1 MAQPKKFEQ
10 IILDIED
17 GVAIL
22 TLNRPEKMNAF
33 TGKMMYEMIEAFD
46 ITDADDSVRA
56 VIVTGSGDRAFCAG
70 ADLSEGAK
78 TFDYDA
84 RADSGEAGRTQD
96 VDIQRD
102 GGGRVTLRI
111 FDSLKPVIGAINGA
125 AVGVGI
131 TMTLPMDFRLA
142 AEGAKIGFVFTQRG
156 LTPEACSTWFLPRA
170 VGMQK
175 ALEWVYS
182 GDIFLAEEGLEA
194 GLFRS
199 LHGKEEVLD
208 AALTL
213 ARKLIAK
220 SSPVSVALAKQMLW
234 RNPTFDHPMQAH
246 AVESRMIYRANE
258 FWDGKDGFTAFLEK
272 RDPVFDT
279 DLNHVPA
286 EFNFWPEPP
295 LK

>member
-1 MAQPKKFEQ
+1 MEYQHIRTELADN
-10 IILDIED
+10 ILT
-17 GVAIL
+17 V
-22 TLNRPEKMNAF
+22 TLNRPDRMNAF
-33 TGKMMYEMIEAFD
+33 TLRMKDELVHVFGEAD
-46 ITDADDSVRA
+46 RDNQVRA
-56 VIVTGSGDRAFCAG
+56 VVVTGAGRAFCAG
-70 ADLSEGAK
+70 MEMQPEDGGHVFGYDDAEGEEPPVE
-78 TFDYDA
+78 TI
-84 RADSGEAGRTQD
+84 RDSGGEVSLA
-96 VDIQRD
+96 
-102 GGGRVTLRI
+102 I
-111 FDSLKPVIGAINGA
+111 FNCRKPVIGALNGA

>member
-1 MAQPKKFEQ
+1 MEYQHIRTELADN
-10 IILDIED
+10 ILT
-17 GVAIL
+17 V
-22 TLNRPEKMNAF
+22 TLNRPDRMNAF
-33 TGKMMYEMIEAFD
+33 TLRMKDELVHVFGEAD
-46 ITDADDSVRA
+46 RDNQVRA
-56 VIVTGSGDRAFCAG
+56 VVVTGAGRAFCAG
-70 ADLSEGAK
+70 MEMQPEDGGHVFGYDHAEGEEPPVD
-78 TFDYDA
+78 TI
-84 RADSGEAGRTQD
+84 RDSGGEVSLA
-96 VDIQRD
+96 
-102 GGGRVTLRI
+102 I
-111 FDSLKPVIGAINGA
+111 FNCRKPVIGALNGA
-125 AVGVGI
+125 AVGAGI

-142 AEGAKIGFVFTQRG
+142 AEGAKIGFVFSQRG

-175 ALEWVYS
+175 ALEWVYA

-208 AALTL
+208 AALAL

-279 DLNHVPA
+279 DLNDVPA
-286 EFNFWPEPP
+286 QFDFWPEPP
-295 LK
+295 LR

>member
-1 MAQPKKFEQ
+1 MEYQHIRTELADN
-10 IILDIED
+10 ILT
-17 GVAIL
+17 V
-22 TLNRPEKMNAF
+22 TLNRPDRMNAF
-33 TGKMMYEMIEAFD
+33 TLRMKDELVHVFGEAD
-46 ITDADDSVRA
+46 RDNQVRA
-56 VIVTGSGDRAFCAG
+56 VVVTGAGRAFCAG
-70 ADLSEGAK
+70 MEMQPEDGGHVFGYDDAEGEEPPVD
-78 TFDYDA
+78 TI
-84 RADSGEAGRTQD
+84 RDSGGEVSLA
-96 VDIQRD
+96 
-102 GGGRVTLRI
+102 I
-111 FDSLKPVIGAINGA
+111 FNCRKPVIGALNGA

-182 GDIFLAEEGLEA
+182 GDIFLAEEGVEA

-208 AALTL
+208 AALAL

-286 EFNFWPEPP
+286 QFNFWPEPP

>member
-1 MAQPKKFEQ
+1 MEYQHIRTELADN
-10 IILDIED
+10 ILT
-17 GVAIL
+17 V
-22 TLNRPEKMNAF
+22 TLNRPDRMNAF
-33 TGKMMYEMIEAFD
+33 TLRMKDELVHVFGEAD
-46 ITDADDSVRA
+46 RDNQVRA
-56 VIVTGSGDRAFCAG
+56 VVVTGAGRAFCAG
-70 ADLSEGAK
+70 MEMQPEDGGHVFGYDDAEGEEPPVD
-78 TFDYDA
+78 TI
-84 RADSGEAGRTQD
+84 RDSGGEVSLA
-96 VDIQRD
+96 
-102 GGGRVTLRI
+102 I
-111 FDSLKPVIGAINGA
+111 FNCRKPVIGALNGA

-142 AEGAKIGFVFTQRG
+142 AEGAKIGFVFSQRG

-208 AALTL
+208 AALAL

-279 DLNHVPA
+279 DLNDLPRD
-286 EFNFWPEPP
+286 FGFWPEPP

>member
-1 MAQPKKFEQ
+1 MEYQHIRTELADN
-10 IILDIED
+10 ILT
-17 GVAIL
+17 V
-22 TLNRPEKMNAF
+22 TLNRPDRMNAF
-33 TGKMMYEMIEAFD
+33 TLRMKDELVHVFGEAD
-46 ITDADDSVRA
+46 RDNQVRA
-56 VIVTGSGDRAFCAG
+56 VVVTGAGRAFCAG
-70 ADLSEGAK
+70 MEMQPEDGGHVFGYDDAEGEEPPV
-78 TFDYDA
+78 DSI
-84 RADSGEAGRTQD
+84 RDSGGEVSLA
-96 VDIQRD
+96 
-102 GGGRVTLRI
+102 I
-111 FDSLKPVIGAINGA
+111 FNCRKPVIGALNGA

-142 AEGAKIGFVFTQRG
+142 AEGAKIGFVFSQRG

-182 GDIFLAEEGLEA
+182 GDIFLAEDGLEA

-208 AALTL
+208 AALAL

-279 DLNHVPA
+279 DLNDVPA
-286 EFNFWPEPP
+286 QFDFWPEPP
-295 LK
+295 LR

>member
-1 MAQPKKFEQ
+1 MEYQHIRTELADN
-10 IILDIED
+10 ILT
-17 GVAIL
+17 V
-22 TLNRPEKMNAF
+22 TLNRPDRMNAF
-33 TGKMMYEMIEAFD
+33 TLRMKDELVHVFGEAD
-46 ITDADDSVRA
+46 RDNQVRA
-56 VIVTGSGDRAFCAG
+56 VVVTGAGRAFCAG
-70 ADLSEGAK
+70 MEMQPEDGGHVFGYDHAEGEEPPVD
-78 TFDYDA
+78 TI
-84 RADSGEAGRTQD
+84 RDSGGEVSLA
-96 VDIQRD
+96 
-102 GGGRVTLRI
+102 I
-111 FDSLKPVIGAINGA
+111 FNCRKPVIGALNGA

-142 AEGAKIGFVFTQRG
+142 AEGAKIGFVFTQRV

-208 AALTL
+208 AALAL

>member
-1 MAQPKKFEQ
+1 MEYQHIRTELADN
-10 IILDIED
+10 ILT
-17 GVAIL
+17 V
-22 TLNRPEKMNAF
+22 TLNRPDRMNAF
-33 TGKMMYEMIEAFD
+33 TLRMKDELVHVFGEAD
-46 ITDADDSVRA
+46 RDNQVRA
-56 VIVTGSGDRAFCAG
+56 VVVTGAGRAFCAG
-70 ADLSEGAK
+70 MEMQPEDGGHVFGYDDAEGEEPPVE
-78 TFDYDA
+78 TI
-84 RADSGEAGRTQD
+84 RDSGGEVSLA
-96 VDIQRD
+96 
-102 GGGRVTLRI
+102 I
-111 FDSLKPVIGAINGA
+111 FNCRKPVIGALNGA

-142 AEGAKIGFVFTQRG
+142 AEGAKIGFVFSQRG

>member
-1 MAQPKKFEQ
+1 MEYQHIRTELADN
-10 IILDIED
+10 ILT
-17 GVAIL
+17 V
-22 TLNRPEKMNAF
+22 TLNRPDRMNAF
-33 TGKMMYEMIEAFD
+33 TLRMKDELVHVFGEAD
-46 ITDADDSVRA
+46 RDNQVRA
-56 VIVTGSGDRAFCAG
+56 VVVTGAGRAFCAG
-70 ADLSEGAK
+70 MEMQPEDGGHVFGYDDAEGE
-78 TFDYDA
+78 TPPLDTI
-84 RADSGEAGRTQD
+84 RDSGGE
-96 VDIQRD
+96 V
-102 GGGRVTLRI
+102 
-111 FDSLKPVIGAINGA
+111 SLAIYNCRKPVIGALNGA

>member
-1 MAQPKKFEQ
+1 MEYQHIRTELADN
-10 IILDIED
+10 ILT
-17 GVAIL
+17 V
-22 TLNRPEKMNAF
+22 TLNRPDRMNAF
-33 TGKMMYEMIEAFD
+33 TLRMKDELVHVFGEAD
-46 ITDADDSVRA
+46 RDNQVRA
-56 VIVTGSGDRAFCAG
+56 VVVTGAGRAFCAG
-70 ADLSEGAK
+70 MEMQPEDGGHVFGYDDAEGEEPPVE
-78 TFDYDA
+78 TI
-84 RADSGEAGRTQD
+84 RDSGGEVSLA
-96 VDIQRD
+96 
-102 GGGRVTLRI
+102 I
-111 FDSLKPVIGAINGA
+111 FNCRKPVIGALNGA

-131 TMTLPMDFRLA
+131 TMPLPMDFRLA

>member
-1 MAQPKKFEQ
+1 MEYQHIRTELADN
-10 IILDIED
+10 ILT
-17 GVAIL
+17 V
-22 TLNRPEKMNAF
+22 TLNRPDRMNAF
-33 TGKMMYEMIEAFD
+33 TLRMKDELVHVFGEAD
-46 ITDADDSVRA
+46 RDNQVRA
-56 VIVTGSGDRAFCAG
+56 VVVTGAGRAFCAG
-70 ADLSEGAK
+70 MEMQPEDGGHVFGYDDAEGEEPPVD
-78 TFDYDA
+78 TI
-84 RADSGEAGRTQD
+84 RDSGGEVSLA
-96 VDIQRD
+96 
-102 GGGRVTLRI
+102 I
-111 FDSLKPVIGAINGA
+111 FNCRKPVIGALNGA

-142 AEGAKIGFVFTQRG
+142 AEGAKIGFVFSQRG

-208 AALTL
+208 AARDL

>member
-1 MAQPKKFEQ
+1 MEYQHIRTELADN
-10 IILDIED
+10 ILT
-17 GVAIL
+17 V
-22 TLNRPEKMNAF
+22 TLNRPDRMNAF
-33 TGKMMYEMIEAFD
+33 TLRMKDELVHVFGEAD
-46 ITDADDSVRA
+46 RDNQVRA
-56 VIVTGSGDRAFCAG
+56 VVVTGAGRAFCAG
-70 ADLSEGAK
+70 MEMQPEDGGHVFGYDDAEGEEPPVD
-78 TFDYDA
+78 TI
-84 RADSGEAGRTQD
+84 RDSGGEVSLA
-96 VDIQRD
+96 
-102 GGGRVTLRI
+102 I
-111 FDSLKPVIGAINGA
+111 FNCRKPVIGALNGA

-182 GDIFLAEEGLEA
+182 GDIFLAEEGVEA

-208 AALTL
+208 AALAL

-279 DLNHVPA
+279 DLNDVPA
-286 EFNFWPEPP
+286 QFDFWPEPP
-295 LK
+295 LR

>member
-1 MAQPKKFEQ
+1 MEYQHIRTELADN
-10 IILDIED
+10 ILT
-17 GVAIL
+17 V
-22 TLNRPEKMNAF
+22 TLNRPDRMNAF
-33 TGKMMYEMIEAFD
+33 TLRMKDELVHVFGEAD
-46 ITDADDSVRA
+46 RDNQVRA
-56 VIVTGSGDRAFCAG
+56 VVVTGAGRAFCAG
-70 ADLSEGAK
+70 MEMQPEDGGHVFGYDHAEGEEPPVE
-78 TFDYDA
+78 TI
-84 RADSGEAGRTQD
+84 RDSGGEVSLA
-96 VDIQRD
+96 
-102 GGGRVTLRI
+102 I
-111 FDSLKPVIGAINGA
+111 FNCRKPVIGALNGA

>member
-1 MAQPKKFEQ
+1 MEYQHIRTELADN
-10 IILDIED
+10 ILT
-17 GVAIL
+17 V
-22 TLNRPEKMNAF
+22 TLNRPDRMNAF
-33 TGKMMYEMIEAFD
+33 TLRMKDELVHVFGEAD
-46 ITDADDSVRA
+46 RDNQVRA
-56 VIVTGSGDRAFCAG
+56 VVVTGAGRAFCAG
-70 ADLSEGAK
+70 MEMQPEDGGHVFGYDDAEGEEPPVD
-78 TFDYDA
+78 TI
-84 RADSGEAGRTQD
+84 RDSGGEVSLA
-96 VDIQRD
+96 
-102 GGGRVTLRI
+102 I
-111 FDSLKPVIGAINGA
+111 FNCRKPVIGALNGA

-142 AEGAKIGFVFTQRG
+142 AEGTKIGFVFTQRG

-208 AALTL
+208 AALAL

-279 DLNHVPA
+279 DLNDVPA
-286 EFNFWPEPP
+286 QFDFWPEPP
-295 LK
+295 LR

>member
-1 MAQPKKFEQ
+1 MEYQHIRTELADN
-10 IILDIED
+10 ILT
-17 GVAIL
+17 V
-22 TLNRPEKMNAF
+22 TLNRPDRMNAF
-33 TGKMMYEMIEAFD
+33 TLRMKDELVHVFGEAD
-46 ITDADDSVRA
+46 RDNQVRA
-56 VIVTGSGDRAFCAG
+56 VVVTGAGRAFCAG
-70 ADLSEGAK
+70 MEMQPEDGGHVFGYDDAEGEEPPVD
-78 TFDYDA
+78 TI
-84 RADSGEAGRTQD
+84 RDSGGEVSLA
-96 VDIQRD
+96 
-102 GGGRVTLRI
+102 I
-111 FDSLKPVIGAINGA
+111 FNCRKPVIGALNGA

-208 AALTL
+208 AALAL

-295 LK
+295 LS

>member
-1 MAQPKKFEQ
+1 MEYQHIRTELADN
-10 IILDIED
+10 ILT
-17 GVAIL
+17 V
-22 TLNRPEKMNAF
+22 TLNRPDRMNAF
-33 TGKMMYEMIEAFD
+33 TLRMKDELVHVFGEAD
-46 ITDADDSVRA
+46 RDNQVRA
-56 VIVTGSGDRAFCAG
+56 VVVTGAGRAFCAG
-70 ADLSEGAK
+70 MEMQPEDGGHVFGYDHAEGEAPPVD
-78 TFDYDA
+78 TI
-84 RADSGEAGRTQD
+84 RDSGGEVSLA
-96 VDIQRD
+96 
-102 GGGRVTLRI
+102 I
-111 FDSLKPVIGAINGA
+111 FNCRKPVIGALNGA

-142 AEGAKIGFVFTQRG
+142 ADGAKIGFVFSQRG

-208 AALTL
+208 AALAL

-234 RNPTFDHPMQAH
+234 RNPAFDHPMQAH

-258 FWDGKDGFTAFLEK
+258 FWDGKDGFTSFLEK

-279 DLNHVPA
+279 DLNEVPA
-286 EFNFWPEPP
+286 QFDFWPEPP
-295 LK
+295 LR

>member
-1 MAQPKKFEQ
+1 MEYQHIRTELADN
-10 IILDIED
+10 ILTI
-17 GVAIL
+17 
-22 TLNRPEKMNAF
+22 TLNRPDRMNAF
-33 TGKMMYEMIEAFD
+33 TLRMKDELVRAFGEAD
-46 ITDADDSVRA
+46 RDNQVRA
-56 VIVTGSGDRAFCAG
+56 VVVTGAGRAFCAG
-70 ADLSEGAK
+70 MEMQPEDGGHVFGYDHAEGEEPPVD
-78 TFDYDA
+78 TI
-84 RADSGEAGRTQD
+84 RDSGGEVSLA
-96 VDIQRD
+96 
-102 GGGRVTLRI
+102 I
-111 FDSLKPVIGAINGA
+111 FNCRKPVIGALNGA

-142 AEGAKIGFVFTQRG
+142 AEGAKIGFVFSQRG

-175 ALEWVYS
+175 ALEWVYG

-208 AALTL
+208 AALAL

-279 DLNHVPA
+279 DLNEVPA
-286 EFNFWPEPP
+286 QFDFWPEPP
-295 LK
+295 LR

>member
-1 MAQPKKFEQ
+1 MEYQHIRTELADN
-10 IILDIED
+10 ILT
-17 GVAIL
+17 V
-22 TLNRPEKMNAF
+22 TLNRPDRMNAF
-33 TGKMMYEMIEAFD
+33 TLRMKDELVHVFGEAD
-46 ITDADDSVRA
+46 RDNQVRA
-56 VIVTGSGDRAFCAG
+56 VVVTGAGRAFCAG
-70 ADLSEGAK
+70 MEMQPEDGGHVFGYDDAEGEEPPVD
-78 TFDYDA
+78 TI
-84 RADSGEAGRTQD
+84 RDSGGEVSLA
-96 VDIQRD
+96 
-102 GGGRVTLRI
+102 I
-111 FDSLKPVIGAINGA
+111 FNCRKPVIGALNGA

-208 AALTL
+208 AALAL

-279 DLNHVPA
+279 DLNDVPA
-286 EFNFWPEPP
+286 QFDFWPEPP
-295 LK
+295 LR

>member
-1 MAQPKKFEQ
+1 MEYQHIRTELADN
-10 IILDIED
+10 ILT
-17 GVAIL
+17 V
-22 TLNRPEKMNAF
+22 TLNRPDRMNAF
-33 TGKMMYEMIEAFD
+33 TLRMKDELVHVFGEAD
-46 ITDADDSVRA
+46 RDNQVRA
-56 VIVTGSGDRAFCAG
+56 VVVTGAGRAFCAG
-70 ADLSEGAK
+70 MEMQPEDGGHVFGYDDAEGEEPPVE
-78 TFDYDA
+78 TI
-84 RADSGEAGRTQD
+84 RDSGGEVSLA
-96 VDIQRD
+96 
-102 GGGRVTLRI
+102 I
-111 FDSLKPVIGAINGA
+111 FNCRKPVIGALNGA

-142 AEGAKIGFVFTQRG
+142 AEGAKIGFVFSQRG

-208 AALTL
+208 AALAL

>member
-1 MAQPKKFEQ
+1 MEYQHIRTELADN
-10 IILDIED
+10 ILT
-17 GVAIL
+17 V
-22 TLNRPEKMNAF
+22 TLNRPDRMNAF
-33 TGKMMYEMIEAFD
+33 TLRMKDELVHVFGEAD
-46 ITDADDSVRA
+46 RDNQVRA
-56 VIVTGSGDRAFCAG
+56 VVVTGAGRAFCAG
-70 ADLSEGAK
+70 MEMQPEDGGHVFGYDDAEGEEPPVD
-78 TFDYDA
+78 TI
-84 RADSGEAGRTQD
+84 RDSGGEVSLA
-96 VDIQRD
+96 
-102 GGGRVTLRI
+102 I
-111 FDSLKPVIGAINGA
+111 FNCRKPVIGALNGA

-208 AALTL
+208 AALAL

-220 SSPVSVALAKQMLW
+220 SSPVSVALAKQIQW

>member
-1 MAQPKKFEQ
+1 MEYQHIRTELADN
-10 IILDIED
+10 ILT
-17 GVAIL
+17 V
-22 TLNRPEKMNAF
+22 TLNRPDRMNAF
-33 TGKMMYEMIEAFD
+33 TLRMKDELVHVFGEAD
-46 ITDADDSVRA
+46 RDNQVRA
-56 VIVTGSGDRAFCAG
+56 VVVTGAGRAFCAG
-70 ADLSEGAK
+70 MEMQPEDGGHVFGYDDAEGEEPPVD
-78 TFDYDA
+78 TI
-84 RADSGEAGRTQD
+84 RDSGGEVSMA
-96 VDIQRD
+96 
-102 GGGRVTLRI
+102 I
-111 FDSLKPVIGAINGA
+111 FNCRKPVIGALNGA

>member
-1 MAQPKKFEQ
+1 MEYQHIRTELADN
-10 IILDIED
+10 ILT
-17 GVAIL
+17 V
-22 TLNRPEKMNAF
+22 TLNRPDRMNAF
-33 TGKMMYEMIEAFD
+33 TLRMKDELVHVFGEAD
-46 ITDADDSVRA
+46 RDNRVRA
-56 VIVTGSGDRAFCAG
+56 VVVTGAGRAFCAG
-70 ADLSEGAK
+70 MEMQPEDGGHVFGYDDAEGEEPPVD
-78 TFDYDA
+78 TI
-84 RADSGEAGRTQD
+84 RDSGGEVSLA
-96 VDIQRD
+96 
-102 GGGRVTLRI
+102 I
-111 FDSLKPVIGAINGA
+111 FNCRKPVIGALNGA

-182 GDIFLAEEGLEA
+182 GDIFLAEEGVEA

-208 AALTL
+208 AALAL

-279 DLNHVPA
+279 DLNDVPA
-286 EFNFWPEPP
+286 QFDFWPEPP
-295 LK
+295 LR

>member
-1 MAQPKKFEQ
+1 MEYQHIRTELADN
-10 IILDIED
+10 ILT
-17 GVAIL
+17 V
-22 TLNRPEKMNAF
+22 TLNRPDRMNAF
-33 TGKMMYEMIEAFD
+33 TLRMKDELVHVFGEAD
-46 ITDADDSVRA
+46 RDNQVRA
-56 VIVTGSGDRAFCAG
+56 VVVTGAGRAFCAG
-70 ADLSEGAK
+70 MEMQPEDGGHVFGYDHAEGEEPPVD
-78 TFDYDA
+78 TI
-84 RADSGEAGRTQD
+84 RDSGGEVSLA
-96 VDIQRD
+96 
-102 GGGRVTLRI
+102 I
-111 FDSLKPVIGAINGA
+111 FNCRKPVIGALNGA

-142 AEGAKIGFVFTQRG
+142 AEGAKIGFVFSQRG

-175 ALEWVYS
+175 ALEWVYA

-208 AALTL
+208 AALAL

-246 AVESRMIYRANE
+246 AVESKMIYRANE

-279 DLNHVPA
+279 DLNDVPA
-286 EFNFWPEPP
+286 QFDFWPEPP
-295 LK
+295 LR

>member
-1 MAQPKKFEQ
+1 MEYQHIRTELADN
-10 IILDIED
+10 ILT
-17 GVAIL
+17 V
-22 TLNRPEKMNAF
+22 TLNRPDRMNAF
-33 TGKMMYEMIEAFD
+33 TLRMKDELVHVFGEAD
-46 ITDADDSVRA
+46 LDNQVRA
-56 VIVTGSGDRAFCAG
+56 VVVTGAGRAFCAG
-70 ADLSEGAK
+70 MEMQPEDGGHVFGYDHAEGEEPPVD
-78 TFDYDA
+78 TI
-84 RADSGEAGRTQD
+84 RDSGGEVSLA
-96 VDIQRD
+96 
-102 GGGRVTLRI
+102 I
-111 FDSLKPVIGAINGA
+111 FDCRKPVIGALNGA

-142 AEGAKIGFVFTQRG
+142 AKGAKIGFVFSQRG

-175 ALEWVYS
+175 ALEWVYA

-208 AALTL
+208 AALAL

-279 DLNHVPA
+279 DLNDVPA
-286 EFNFWPEPP
+286 QFDFWPEPP
-295 LK
+295 LR

>member
-1 MAQPKKFEQ
+1 MEYQHIRTELADN
-10 IILDIED
+10 ILT
-17 GVAIL
+17 V
-22 TLNRPEKMNAF
+22 TLNRPDRMNAF
-33 TGKMMYEMIEAFD
+33 TLRMKDELVHVFGEAD
-46 ITDADDSVRA
+46 RDNQVRA
-56 VIVTGSGDRAFCAG
+56 VVVTGAGRAFCAG
-70 ADLSEGAK
+70 MEMQPEDGGHVFGYDDAEGEEPPVD
-78 TFDYDA
+78 TI
-84 RADSGEAGRTQD
+84 RDSGGEVSLA
-96 VDIQRD
+96 
-102 GGGRVTLRI
+102 I
-111 FDSLKPVIGAINGA
+111 FNCRKPVIGALNGA

-208 AALTL
+208 AALAL
-213 ARKLIAK
+213 ARKLVAK

>member
-1 MAQPKKFEQ
+1 MEYQHIRTELADN
-10 IILDIED
+10 ILT
-17 GVAIL
+17 V
-22 TLNRPEKMNAF
+22 TLNRPDRMNAF
-33 TGKMMYEMIEAFD
+33 TLRMKDELVHVFGEAD
-46 ITDADDSVRA
+46 RDNQVRA
-56 VIVTGSGDRAFCAG
+56 VVVTGAGRAFCAG
-70 ADLSEGAK
+70 MEMQPEDGGHVFGYDDAEGEEPPV
-78 TFDYDA
+78 DSI
-84 RADSGEAGRTQD
+84 RDSGGEVSLA
-96 VDIQRD
+96 
-102 GGGRVTLRI
+102 I
-111 FDSLKPVIGAINGA
+111 FNCRKPVIGALNGA

-142 AEGAKIGFVFTQRG
+142 AEGAKIGFVFSQRG

-175 ALEWVYS
+175 VLEWVYS

-208 AALTL
+208 AALAL
-213 ARKLIAK
+213 ARKLITK

-279 DLNHVPA
+279 DLNDVPA
-286 EFNFWPEPP
+286 QFDFWPEPP
-295 LK
+295 LR

>member
-1 MAQPKKFEQ
+1 MEYQHIRTELADN
-10 IILDIED
+10 ILT
-17 GVAIL
+17 V
-22 TLNRPEKMNAF
+22 TLNRPDRMNAF
-33 TGKMMYEMIEAFD
+33 TLRMKDELVHVFGEAD
-46 ITDADDSVRA
+46 RDNQVRA
-56 VIVTGSGDRAFCAG
+56 VVVTGAGRAFCAG
-70 ADLSEGAK
+70 MEMQPEDGGHVFGYDDAEGEEPPVD
-78 TFDYDA
+78 TI
-84 RADSGEAGRTQD
+84 RDSGGEVSLA
-96 VDIQRD
+96 
-102 GGGRVTLRI
+102 I
-111 FDSLKPVIGAINGA
+111 FNCRKPVIGALNGA

-182 GDIFLAEEGLEA
+182 GDIFLAEEGVEA

-279 DLNHVPA
+279 DLNDVPA
-286 EFNFWPEPP
+286 QFDFWPEPP
-295 LK
+295 LR

>member
-1 MAQPKKFEQ
+1 MEYQHIRTELADN
-10 IILDIED
+10 ILT
-17 GVAIL
+17 V
-22 TLNRPEKMNAF
+22 TLNRPDRMNAF
-33 TGKMMYEMIEAFD
+33 TLRMKDELVHVFGEAD
-46 ITDADDSVRA
+46 RDNQVRA
-56 VIVTGSGDRAFCAG
+56 VVVTGAGRAFCAG
-70 ADLSEGAK
+70 MEMQPEDGGHVFGYDNAEGEEPPVD
-78 TFDYDA
+78 TI
-84 RADSGEAGRTQD
+84 RDSGGEVSLA
-96 VDIQRD
+96 
-102 GGGRVTLRI
+102 I
-111 FDSLKPVIGAINGA
+111 FNCRKPVIGALNGA

-142 AEGAKIGFVFTQRG
+142 AEGTKIGFVFTQRG

-208 AALTL
+208 AALAL

-279 DLNHVPA
+279 DLNDVPA
-286 EFNFWPEPP
+286 QFDFWPEPP
-295 LK
+295 LR

>member
-1 MAQPKKFEQ
+1 MEYQHIRTELADN
-10 IILDIED
+10 ILT
-17 GVAIL
+17 V
-22 TLNRPEKMNAF
+22 TLNRPDRMNAF
-33 TGKMMYEMIEAFD
+33 TLRMKDELVHVFGEAD
-46 ITDADDSVRA
+46 RDNQVRA
-56 VIVTGSGDRAFCAG
+56 VVVTGAGRAFCAG
-70 ADLSEGAK
+70 MEMQPEDGGHVFGYDDAEGEEPPVD
-78 TFDYDA
+78 TI
-84 RADSGEAGRTQD
+84 RDSGGEVSLA
-96 VDIQRD
+96 
-102 GGGRVTLRI
+102 I
-111 FDSLKPVIGAINGA
+111 FNCRKPVIGALNGA

-208 AALTL
+208 AALAL

-234 RNPTFDHPMQAH
+234 CNPTFDHPMQAH

>member
-1 MAQPKKFEQ
+1 MEYQHIRTELADN
-10 IILDIED
+10 ILT
-17 GVAIL
+17 V
-22 TLNRPEKMNAF
+22 TLNRPDRMNAF
-33 TGKMMYEMIEAFD
+33 TLRMKDELVHVFGEAD
-46 ITDADDSVRA
+46 RDNQVRA
-56 VIVTGSGDRAFCAG
+56 VVVTGAGRAFCAG
-70 ADLSEGAK
+70 MEMQPEDGGHVFGYDDAEGEEPPVD
-78 TFDYDA
+78 TI
-84 RADSGEAGRTQD
+84 RDSGGEVSLA
-96 VDIQRD
+96 
-102 GGGRVTLRI
+102 I
-111 FDSLKPVIGAINGA
+111 FNCRKPVIGALNGA

-279 DLNHVPA
+279 DLNDVPA
-286 EFNFWPEPP
+286 QFDFWPEPP
-295 LK
+295 LR

>member
-1 MAQPKKFEQ
+1 MEYQHIRTELADN
-10 IILDIED
+10 ILT
-17 GVAIL
+17 V
-22 TLNRPEKMNAF
+22 TLNRPDRMNAF
-33 TGKMMYEMIEAFD
+33 TLRMKDELVHVFGEAD
-46 ITDADDSVRA
+46 RDNQVRA
-56 VIVTGSGDRAFCAG
+56 VVVTGAGRAFCAG
-70 ADLSEGAK
+70 MEMQPEDGGHVFGYDDAEGEEPPVE
-78 TFDYDA
+78 TI
-84 RADSGEAGRTQD
+84 RDSGGEVSLA
-96 VDIQRD
+96 
-102 GGGRVTLRI
+102 I
-111 FDSLKPVIGAINGA
+111 FNCRKPVIGALNGA

-208 AALTL
+208 AALAL

-279 DLNHVPA
+279 DLNDVPA
-286 EFNFWPEPP
+286 QFDFWPEPP
-295 LK
+295 LR

>member
-1 MAQPKKFEQ
+1 MEYQHIRTELADN
-10 IILDIED
+10 ILT
-17 GVAIL
+17 V
-22 TLNRPEKMNAF
+22 TLNRPDRMNAF
-33 TGKMMYEMIEAFD
+33 TLRMKDELVHVFGEAD
-46 ITDADDSVRA
+46 RDNQVRA
-56 VIVTGSGDRAFCAG
+56 VVVTGAGRAFCAG
-70 ADLSEGAK
+70 MEMQPEDGGHVFGYDDAEGEEPPVG
-78 TFDYDA
+78 TI
-84 RADSGEAGRTQD
+84 RDSGGEVSLA
-96 VDIQRD
+96 
-102 GGGRVTLRI
+102 I
-111 FDSLKPVIGAINGA
+111 FNCRKPVIGALNGA

-142 AEGAKIGFVFTQRG
+142 AEGAKIGFVFSQRG

-208 AALTL
+208 AALAL

>member
-1 MAQPKKFEQ
+1 MEYQHIRTELADN
-10 IILDIED
+10 ILT
-17 GVAIL
+17 V
-22 TLNRPEKMNAF
+22 TLNRPDRMNAF
-33 TGKMMYEMIEAFD
+33 TLRMKDELVHVFGEAD
-46 ITDADDSVRA
+46 RDNQVRA
-56 VIVTGSGDRAFCAG
+56 VVVTGAGRAFCAG
-70 ADLSEGAK
+70 MEMQPEDGGLVFGYDDAEGEEPPVE
-78 TFDYDA
+78 TI
-84 RADSGEAGRTQD
+84 RDSGGEVSLA
-96 VDIQRD
+96 
-102 GGGRVTLRI
+102 I
-111 FDSLKPVIGAINGA
+111 FNCRKPVIGALNGA

-156 LTPEACSTWFLPRA
+156 RTPEACSTWFLPRA